1 MGKFR
6 IEQSRTEI
14 YTPVAGLALVG
25 ECINL
30 HTSLPKSARSIPKRH
45 GIPNIDLFRT
55 YTGLLCIGKS
65 DFEAAEGMRFDP
77 FFKHG
82 LGIKQSPSAPRL
94 RQRFDE
100 EAEAI
105 IPLIDAASTQFVASV
120 NAPITAL
127 SSGHVALDMDVFPQ
141 DNSGTKK
148 EAISYTYKGYDGYAP
163 LAAYLGN
170 EGWCLACELRPGS
183 QHAQKEFAY
192 TLERVLGR
200 ARQLTAAP
208 LLVRLDGAH
217 DAAANRRQ
225 LAGADGVDYLIKWNP
240 RQQDAEEWMAEAT
253 KRKAWQQV
261 RDGKRQALF
270 SVDRRDEHDGE
281 SHPWRLVV
289 RIVER
294 TIDRN
299 GQYLLTPQIELE
311 GWTTSLAEPAF
322 DNETILQLYRG
333 HALCEQFHSEFKTD
347 LDLERLP
354 SGKFNTNDLV
364 MAFGAFAYNILR
376 WMGLRALLG
385 KNAPVRHR
393 AKRRRLRTAM
403 QELVYLA
410 ARVVRSARQL
420 TLRFSHHCP
429 GYEAFRELHAAF
441 P

>member
-6 IEQSRTEI
+6 IEQSRTET

-25 ECINL
+25 ECINR
-30 HTSLPKSARSIPKRH
+30 HTSLAKSARSIPKRH

-55 YTGLLCIGKS
+55 YMGLLCIGKS
-65 DFEAAEGMRFDP
+65 DFEAAENMRFDA

-100 EAEAI
+100 DAEAI
-105 IPLIDAASTQFVASV
+105 IPLVDAASVEFVAAV
-120 NAPITAL
+120 DAPITAL
-127 SSGHVALDMDVFPQ
+127 STGHVALDMDVFPQ
-141 DNSGTKK
+141 DNSRTKK

-163 LAAYLGN
+163 IAAYLGN

-225 LAGADGVDYLIKWNP
+225 LAAAKGVDYLIKWNP
-240 RQQDAEEWMAEAT
+240 RQQDPEQWMAEAT
-253 KRKAWQQV
+253 ERKAWEPI
-261 RDGKRQALF
+261 REGKRQALF

-281 SHPWRLVV
+281 SHSWRLVV

-299 GQYLLTPQIELE
+299 GQNLLIPQIELE
-311 GWTTSLAEPAF
+311 GWTTSLAQSTLDDEA
-322 DNETILQLYRG
+322 ILALYRG

-385 KNAPVRHR
+385 KHAPIRHR
-393 AKRRRLRTAM
+393 AKRRRLRTVM

-410 ARVVRSARQL
+410 ARLVRSGRQL
-420 TLRFSHHCP
+420 TLRFGHHCP
-429 GYEAFRELHAAF
+429 GFESFRQLHAAF